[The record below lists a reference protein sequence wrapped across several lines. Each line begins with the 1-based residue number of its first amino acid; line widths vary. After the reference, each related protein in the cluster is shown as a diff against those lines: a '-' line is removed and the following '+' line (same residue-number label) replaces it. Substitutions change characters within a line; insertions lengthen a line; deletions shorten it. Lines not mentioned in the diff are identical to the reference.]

1 MIWMVALFLACG
13 GAASPPPSTLVPVVS
28 AAPAESANAAVAPQR
43 DPNAPL
49 TGADLYGQC
58 RERVEG
64 ASTAGECSTDADCSK
79 AGCSQEV
86 CVAAAAVQAV
96 KTTCERLLCFNALD
110 TCGCHEGTCSWTV
123 KEPDIQLR
131 TLPVPGGVRP

>member
-1 MIWMVALFLACG
+1 MIVFLAIILACG
-13 GAASPPPSTLVPVVS
+13 GAASPPPPTLVPVVS
-28 AAPAESANAAVAPQR
+28 AAPSETAASGVVPAR

-64 ASTAGECSTDADCSK
+64 TSSAGECSTDADCSK

-86 CVAAAAVQAV
+86 CVSAAAVKSV

-110 TCGCHEGTCSWTV
+110 SCSCYEGMCSWTV
-123 KEPDIQLR
+123 KEPEFQLR
-131 TLPVPGGVRP
+131 TLPVPGGVQP